1 MNCAEFQIWL
11 QDRFDGVPGDQT
23 PAAQQH
29 LAACPECRAWQT
41 AAERLEAGISLLR
54 SENPSALLTDRIVV
68 QVLADRRDRLRRLR
82 IRRVAGALA
91 ASIAVATLAFA
102 YVPRWL
108 NNKDT
113 QETTE
118 RPLVVKP
125 GETKSNGASFASSRD
140 SMEEA
145 GLAVASLSNRAKEET
160 LKQTRMLFPIAQA
173 TLPFDKMTVAPSF
186 DASAEPL
193 SEAGK
198 GVSEGLKPVANSARR
213 AWDMFLREVPPIEA
227 SGKSNS

>member
-1 MNCAEFQIWL
+1 MNCAEFQTWL

-23 PAAQQH
+23 PAAQLH

-54 SENPSALLTDRIVV
+54 SENPSALLTDRIVI

-108 NNKDT
+108 SKDNHQT
-113 QETTE
+113 IEQAF
-118 RPLVVKP
+118 VVKP
-125 GETKSNGASFASSRD
+125 DEPKLNGPSFASSRD
-140 SMEEA
+140 SMAEA

-173 TLPFDKMTVAPSF
+173 TLPFDKMSVPPSF

-213 AWDMFLREVPPIEA
+213 AWDMFLREVPPIET